1 MATRHCHPS
10 LPTKSAVGHKSA
22 ASACENRGPFPPR
35 VLSAHGCLCRTLSGV
50 DWLGHRVVVLGW
62 HCAEHLQIL
71 GKVAARELGRLE
83 CEEKGL
89 RLGVDPQACGSQE
102 SSLSPSA
109 TPKNRPG
116 ASRLLKSSS
125 SCTRP
130 TRIPVGR
137 TPASAC
143 FRTAGALKVHLT
155 APVWVEAGPG
165 HHRASHLTE
174 STARVCPCLGVVS
187 TPAPAWPKW
196 GICSCLQAS

>member
-83 CEEKGL
+83 CEEKRL
-89 RLGVDPQACGSQE
+89 RLGVDQQACGSQE

-137 TPASAC
+137 TRHQRVSEPQ
-143 FRTAGALKVHLT
+143 ALS
-155 APVWVEAGPG
+155 
-165 HHRASHLTE
+165 R
-174 STARVCPCLGVVS
+174 C
-187 TPAPAWPKW
+187 
-196 GICSCLQAS
+196 I